1 MKLKNIL
8 ITVNDLEKSIA
19 FYKNLFGL
27 EVIANNGQTVILTEG
42 LVLQDAKIW
51 ELSLGLDIIPQNNAC
66 QLYFEDADIES
77 FVQKLEHWEEPIS
90 YVNKLT
96 IQNFGKK
103 IIRFYDPDGHLIE
116 VSSP

>member
-8 ITVNDLEKSIA
+8 ITVNDLETSIA

-51 ELSLGLDIIPQNNAC
+51 QAALGQAMIPKHNSC
-66 QLYFEDADIES
+66 ELYFEDTDAEA
-77 FVQKLEHWEEPIS
+77 FAEKLEGTHSICHQID
-90 YVNKLT
+90 NTKLGAK
-96 IQNFGKK
+96 NHPLLRSGRAFN
-103 IIRFYDPDGHLIE
+103 
-116 VSSP
+116 